1 MRISYLSCDIC
12 GFKGKNPTEHQHKEL
27 EIGGV
32 PMNIW
37 TPFYSLPKFLKLN
50 DNCKGIVRYKEYI
63 PFEIRENVVDE
74 ECNTPMIKLKENIF
88 LKDES
93 QNPTYSFKDRGI
105 VMLVSDAL
113 KAGKKKIAI
122 PSTGNAAI
130 SLGYYANKAGLE
142 SIVFI
147 PENTPLS
154 KSKQIKNQSTVIYDK
169 NLKESYEH
177 FFNFCKLDNS
187 VYNGFPVSNI
197 PYLQG
202 IKTIAYETFLQIGGI
217 PNWVVVPVGSGGNI
231 VAQYYGF
238 KDLVKM
244 GLTDNMPKFATVQI
258 KGADP
263 ITLGYQKKQYDD
275 VILIED
281 PIKSKAEAIASDTCF
296 NYFKIMS
303 ILNETR
309 GIAISVTDKDIEENQ
324 HAPWLEFSSQ
334 SIFPAL
340 DMLINNINKKDTIV
354 LVGTAIDRR

>member
-1 MRISYLSCDIC
+1 MKISYLSCDIC

-37 TPFYSLPKFLKLN
+37 TLVYSLPKSLKLN
-50 DNCKGIVRYKEYI
+50 DYCKGIARYKEYI

-93 QNPTYSFKDRGI
+93 QNPTHSFKDRGI

-147 PENTPLS
+147 PEDTALS
-154 KSKQIKNQSTVIYDK
+154 KKEQIKKRSTIIYDK
-169 NLKESYEH
+169 DLVKSYEH
-177 FFNFCKLDNS
+177 FFDFCRTDDS
-187 VYNGFPVSNI
+187 VYNGFPVTNL
-197 PYLQG
+197 PYAQG
-202 IKTIAYETFLQIGGI
+202 IKTISYEIFLQMGDVPEWII
-217 PNWVVVPVGSGGNI
+217 IPVGSGGNV
-231 VAQYYGF
+231 VAQYNGF
-238 KDLVKM
+238 KDLINM
-244 GLTDNMPKFATVQI
+244 GLTDKIPRFATVQI

-263 ITLGYQKKQYDD
+263 ITLGYQTKQYDD
-275 VILIED
+275 IILIED
-281 PIKSKAEAIASDTCF
+281 SIKSKAEAIASDTCF

-324 HAPWLEFSSQ
+324 HARWLEFSSQ

-340 DMLINNINKKDTIV
+340 DMLINNTNKKDTIV
-354 LVGTAIDRR
+354 LVGTAIDRG